1 MQPNK
6 EQIKSAI
13 RWFGA
18 TFGGAIA
25 GFFVAKGWL
34 TSDQVM
40 SVLTSE
46 VFISLVGSAAF
57 GVWGLFRHTETNA
70 VAVVGEIA
78 ARPDSP
84 VKAVITE
91 ATVEGRE
98 LAKAIPVATV
108 VPAGTNAAA
117 AAAAH

>member
-34 TSDQVM
+34 TADQVV

-46 VFISLVGSAAF
+46 VFIGIVTSAIF
-57 GVWGLFRHTETNA
+57 GVWGVVNKTRNNI
-70 VAVVGEIA
+70 VATA
-78 ARPDSP
+78 AQLPEVTRIEVTDRKLAAEVNPIVD
-84 VKAVITE
+84 
-91 ATVEGRE
+91 ATVTT
-98 LAKAIPVATV
+98 ASQP
-108 VPAGTNAAA
+108 
-117 AAAAH
+117 